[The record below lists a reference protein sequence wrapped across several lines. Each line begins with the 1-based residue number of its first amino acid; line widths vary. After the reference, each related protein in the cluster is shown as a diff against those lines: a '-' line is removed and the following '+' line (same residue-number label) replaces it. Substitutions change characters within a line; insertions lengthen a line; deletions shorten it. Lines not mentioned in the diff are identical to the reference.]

1 MKKTIWANGLAV
13 TAAALLASTGTANA
27 ALPTSMGSDSTFKV
41 GVDIQPGV
49 YKTTTALGVCAWARL
64 SATTPG
70 ANATIEA
77 AWRDQRHRHR
87 RDQAHRRRLLHQ
99 RLRHLDAADHHH
111 DLRLLGPGQRQLA
124 AQRGQQHAF
133 GRIQHD
139 GQVVP
144 SR

>member
-77 AWRDQRHRHR
+77 GGAINGTVTVEIKPTDVAFFTSGCGTWTLQTTTTTSGSSGLGSGSS
-87 RDQAHRRRLLHQ
+87 LLNAGSSM
-99 RLRHLDAADHHH
+99 LSGGSSTTAK
-111 DLRLLGPGQRQLA
+111 
-124 AQRGQQHAF
+124 
-133 GRIQHD
+133 
-139 GQVVP
+139 
-144 SR
+144 